1 MGSRGR
7 SCPAVSISQEKEV
20 MRYGSRLYMLGIV
33 YLLLAPTAFA
43 GEISP
48 DCTFRGVPLYGKV
61 KVVDVFADFNVE
73 IVDALCDLD
82 VKFVDALPNQCGEW
96 EFVDTFEDFSVKFVD
111 VFGDFSICNVDALPG
126 LR

>member
-7 SCPAVSISQEKEV
+7 SCPGCFNISGERSHALWQQALYV
-20 MRYGSRLYMLGIV
+20 RDCVPSACADSLCWRNFTGLYISRR
-33 YLLLAPTAFA
+33 AFVWK
-43 GEISP
+43 S
-48 DCTFRGVPLYGKV
+48 

>member
-1 MGSRGR
+1 
-7 SCPAVSISQEKEV
+7 

-96 EFVDTFEDFSVKFVD
+96 EFVDTFEEFSVKFVD